1 MLRGELGELGGI
13 ISFTRRYLYR
23 RDLKDW
29 RKIKMRWTGGS
40 NKDSTLRLMGRAR
53 LELDTRDINKQNI
66 HLLLPPHP
74 SPLLSPVT
82 QSHLHKIVGMR
93 DLPRMEV
100 TSISGK
106 CFSRFCVNIYFAIDG
121 FHVRNCERRW
131 SGLIGLFVSP
141 ILSGR
146 VSQKHSRLLNF
157 TLVFPRLAPVF
168 VVVSSELWAVFA

>member
-1 MLRGELGELGGI
+1 
-13 ISFTRRYLYR
+13 
-23 RDLKDW
+23 
-29 RKIKMRWTGGS
+29 MRWTGGS
-40 NKDSTLRLMGRAR
+40 NKDSQLRLMARAG
-53 LELDTRDINKQNI
+53 LAGLVSPESTDINKQNI
-66 HLLLPPHP
+66 HLLLPQPP
-74 SPLLSPVT
+74 PPVAR
-82 QSHLHKIVGMR
+82 SHLHKIVGMR

-146 VSQKHSRLLNF
+146 VSLQHSSLLSF
-157 TLVFPRLAPVF
+157 TLVFPRLATVF
-168 VVVSSELWAVFA
+168 VVVRSEF